1 MVKMPSEFEIAA
13 TASNP
18 PEISREELRNRLQTA
33 SLKVVDVLPAES
45 YAMGHI
51 PGAINLPYESIASRA
66 GELFP
71 DPHAEIA
78 VYCAK
83 FT

>member
-1 MVKMPSEFEIAA
+1 MSSESKIAA
-13 TASNP
+13 TASHP

-33 SLKVVDVLPAES
+33 SLTVVDVLPAES

-66 GELFP
+66 RELLP

>member
-1 MVKMPSEFEIAA
+1 MGSME
-13 TASNP
+13 ASSD
-18 PEISREELRNRLQTA
+18 ISRNELRNGLRSGRLT
-33 SLKVVDVLPAES
+33 LVDVLPEES

-51 PGAINLPYESIASRA
+51 PGAISLPFENLTDRA
-66 GELFP
+66 RELLP
-71 DPHAEIA
+71 DLHAQIV

>member
-1 MVKMPSEFEIAA
+1 MEMSSELATPA
-13 TASNP
+13 TASNLT
-18 PEISREELRNRLQTA
+18 EISREELRNRLRDT
-33 SLKVVDVLPAES
+33 SLTVVDVLPVES
-45 YAMGHI
+45 YAMEHI

-66 GELFP
+66 RELLP
-71 DPHAEIA
+71 NPLAEIV

>member
-1 MVKMPSEFEIAA
+1 MEMSSELEIP
-13 TASNP
+13 ASASDL
-18 PEISREELRNRLQTA
+18 PEISREELRSRLRDT
-33 SLKVVDVLPAES
+33 SLTVVDVLPIES

-66 GELFP
+66 RELLP
-71 DPHAEIA
+71 NPLAEIV
-78 VYCAK
+78 VYCGK

>member
-1 MVKMPSEFEIAA
+1 MEMSSELEIPA
-13 TASNP
+13 TASDL
-18 PEISREELRNRLQTA
+18 PEIAREELRRRLRDT
-33 SLKVVDVLPAES
+33 SLIVVDVLPVES

-66 GELFP
+66 RELLP
-71 DPHAEIA
+71 NPLAEIV